1 MFCGYKTFF
10 CKFGRA
16 VLRVAVAVAVVA
28 VIALAPVAALA
39 LAKKASLLLTYS
51 DFMFKGIK
59 LGHIIGL
66 PLKLKAGLIGGLYFG
81 IKAAEKGWDKDWQG
95 WPEEFA
101 LGVYAK
107 AES

>member
-28 VIALAPVAALA
+28 VIAVAPVAAIA
-39 LAKKASLLLTYS
+39 LAKKAYFLLYYNKV
-51 DFMFKGIK
+51 MFKGVE
-59 LGHIIGL
+59 LGKIIGI
-66 PLKLKAGLIGGLYFG
+66 PAKLKAGLIGGLYFG